1 MARIEAEERQFSLLL
16 ALVDTRAGFTKQ
28 ELFSR
33 VAGYQEQPIGD
44 ALERMFERDKDALR
58 EHGIVID
65 VVQPPGDDSNHD
77 ARYRVLDGV
86 LGDPAE
92 LQFDAEERDLL
103 DLALRVWHEG
113 GLTEEAQRAAL
124 KLRAD
129 PEFRGGLP
137 LERTPGRTTDPDAA
151 RTDAGDAAEPA
162 TASIVRARQ
171 RPRESAFQALKR
183 AADRRREVVFD
194 YLKPGE
200 RTPRSRTV
208 QPWATVLFRGRWMLV
223 GHDLGAEDTRTFLMQ
238 RIVSPVAD
246 RAPKVP
252 FEAPADAAATALAK
266 LEQIWS
272 TASVGV
278 IAVPGSDADIRLRH
292 RRDTTEEDGLLVIDH
307 ADRHIIAD
315 ELTGFGADIAV
326 AWPAE
331 QRELVRQRLERI
343 RDAHTDAGA
352 EEPERRAGAPEAS
365 AASAPSAPVTQP
377 EQAADRSAS

>member
-16 ALVDTRAGFTKQ
+16 ALVDTRGGVTKH
-28 ELFSR
+28 ELFER
-33 VAGYQEQPIGD
+33 VAGYQGQRPGD

-58 EHGIVID
+58 ELGIVID

-92 LQFDAEERDLL
+92 LQFDADERELL

-137 LERTPGRTTDPDAA
+137 LERTPGRSEAA
-151 RTDAGDAAEPA
+151 VLQP
-162 TASIVRARQ
+162 RQ

-183 AADRRREVVFD
+183 AADRGREVVFD

-200 RTPRSRTV
+200 RTPRTRTV

-238 RIVSPVAD
+238 RIVSPVRD
-246 RAPKVP
+246 RAPKRP
-252 FEAPADAAATALAK
+252 FQAPADAASAAIAK
-266 LEQIWS
+266 LEEIWS
-272 TASVGV
+272 AATVRV
-278 IAVPGSDADIRLRH
+278 QAVPGSDADIRLRH
-292 RRDTTEEDGLLVIDH
+292 RPGTAEEGQLLVIHH
-307 ADRHIIAD
+307 ADRNLLAD
-315 ELTGFGADIAV
+315 ELAGFGADISV
-326 AWPAE
+326 VWPDE

-343 RDAHTDAGA
+343 RDLH
-352 EEPERRAGAPEAS
+352 
-365 AASAPSAPVTQP
+365 
-377 EQAADRSAS
+377 ADRSAA

>member
-1 MARIEAEERQFSLLL
+1 MTRIEAEERQFSLLL
-16 ALVDTRAGFTKQ
+16 ALVDTSTGFTKH
-28 ELFSR
+28 ELFER
-33 VAGYQEQPIGD
+33 VAGYQGQPVGD

-65 VVQPPGDDSNHD
+65 VVQPPGDDSNHE
-77 ARYRVLDGV
+77 ARYRVLDGI

-137 LERTPGRTTDPDAA
+137 LERTPGRMTDHAPADVAA
-151 RTDAGDAAEPA
+151 PA
-162 TASIVRARQ
+162 TASILQARQ

-183 AADRRREVVFD
+183 AADRGREVVFD

-200 RTPRSRTV
+200 RTPRARTV

-238 RIVSPVAD
+238 RIVSPVRD
-246 RAPKVP
+246 RAPKRP
-252 FEAPADAAATALAK
+252 FEVPADAAAAALAK
-266 LEQIWS
+266 LEEIW
-272 TASVGV
+272 AGAAVGV
-278 IAVPGSDADIRLRH
+278 HVVPGSDADIRLRH
-292 RRDTTEEDGLLVIDH
+292 RRDTTEEDGVLVVHH
-307 ADRHIIAD
+307 ADRHLIAD
-315 ELTGFGADIAV
+315 ELAGFGSDVSV
-326 AWPAE
+326 AWPEE
-331 QRELVRQRLERI
+331 QRALVRQRLERI
-343 RDAHTDAGA
+343 RDAHADDDAAGEQA
-352 EEPERRAGAPEAS
+352 EGS
-365 AASAPSAPVTQP
+365 AA
-377 EQAADRSAS
+377 

>member
-1 MARIEAEERQFSLLL
+1 MPRIEAEERQFSLLL
-16 ALVDTRAGFTKQ
+16 ALVDTRAGVTKH
-28 ELFSR
+28 ELFER
-33 VAGYQEQPIGD
+33 VAGYQGQRPGD

-58 EHGIVID
+58 ELGIVID

-92 LQFDAEERDLL
+92 LQFDADERELL

-137 LERTPGRTTDPDAA
+137 LERTPGRTGP
-151 RTDAGDAAEPA
+151 AAELQP
-162 TASIVRARQ
+162 RQ

-183 AADRRREVVFD
+183 AADRGREVVFD

-200 RTPRSRTV
+200 RTPRTRTV

-238 RIVSPVAD
+238 RIVSPVKD
-246 RAPKVP
+246 RAPKRP
-252 FEAPADAAATALAK
+252 FHAPADAASAAIAK
-266 LEQIWS
+266 LEEIWS
-272 TASVGV
+272 AATVRV
-278 IAVPGSDADIRLRH
+278 HAVPGSDADIRLRH
-292 RRDTTEEDGLLVIDH
+292 RPGTAEEGQLLVIHH
-307 ADRHIIAD
+307 ADRNLVAD
-315 ELTGFGADIAV
+315 ELAGFGADV
-326 AWPAE
+326 SVVWPEE
-331 QRELVRQRLERI
+331 QRALVRQRLERI
-343 RDAHTDAGA
+343 RDAHADG
-352 EEPERRAGAPEAS
+352 S
-365 AASAPSAPVTQP
+365 AA
-377 EQAADRSAS
+377 

>member
-16 ALVDTRAGFTKQ
+16 ALVDTRAGVTKH
-28 ELFSR
+28 ELFER
-33 VAGYQEQPIGD
+33 VAGYQGQPAGD

-58 EHGIVID
+58 ELGIVID

-92 LQFDAEERDLL
+92 LQFDADERDLL

-137 LERTPGRTTDPDAA
+137 LERTPGRSVDPDAHA
-151 RTDAGDAAEPA
+151 SPA
-162 TASIVRARQ
+162 TILQPRQ

-200 RTPRSRTV
+200 REPRTRTV

-223 GHDLGAEDTRTFLMQ
+223 GHDLGAGDARTFLMQ
-238 RIVSPVAD
+238 RIVSPVKD
-246 RAPKVP
+246 RAAKQP
-252 FEAPADAAATALAK
+252 FEAPADAAGTALAK
-266 LEQIWS
+266 LEEIW
-272 TASVGV
+272 ASATVGV
-278 IAVPGSDADIRLRH
+278 HAVPGSDADIRLRH
-292 RRDTTEEDGLLVIDH
+292 RPGTAEEDGLLVIHH
-307 ADRHIIAD
+307 ADRHLIAD
-315 ELTGFGADIAV
+315 ELAGFGADVAV
-326 AWPAE
+326 AWPE
-331 QRELVRQRLERI
+331 QQRELVRERLERI
-343 RDAHTDAGA
+343 RDAHAD
-352 EEPERRAGAPEAS
+352 EEPR
-365 AASAPSAPVTQP
+365 
-377 EQAADRSAS
+377 

>member
-1 MARIEAEERQFSLLL
+1 MPKIDAEERQFSLLL
-16 ALVDTRAGFTKQ
+16 ALVDTRTGCTKH

-33 VAGYQEQPIGD
+33 VAGYQHQSPGQ

-65 VVQPPGDDSNHD
+65 VVQPPGDDSNHE

-92 LQFDAEERDLL
+92 LRFDADERELL

-129 PEFRGGLP
+129 PQFRGGLP
-137 LERTPGRTTDPDAA
+137 LERTPGRT
-151 RTDAGDAAEPA
+151 AEPGSSA
-162 TASIVRARQ
+162 ASVLDPRQ

-183 AADRRREVVFD
+183 AADRGREVEFD

-200 RTPRSRTV
+200 RSPRTRTV

-238 RIVSPVAD
+238 RIVSPVHD
-246 RAPKVP
+246 RAPKQP
-252 FEAPADAAATALAK
+252 FSAPADAAAAALES
-266 LEQIWS
+266 LEQIWRS
-272 TASVGV
+272 AIVHV
-278 IAVPGSDADIRLRH
+278 HAVPGSDADIRLRH
-292 RRDTTEEDGLLVIDH
+292 RPGTSVEDGLLVIHH
-307 ADRHIIAD
+307 ADRHVIAD
-315 ELTGFGADIAV
+315 ELAGFGADV
-326 AWPAE
+326 DVVRPDE
-331 QRELVRQRLERI
+331 LRELVRERLERL
-343 RDAHTDAGA
+343 RDIHATGSPA
-352 EEPERRAGAPEAS
+352 
-365 AASAPSAPVTQP
+365 
-377 EQAADRSAS
+377 